1 MSLAAKDKRKIS
13 NIDRTIMTREELEEY
28 IDEKNAFKSMY
39 QEYSMENRKLKE
51 KDKPYKDV
59 YAKSVFNGA

>member
-59 YAKSVFNGA
+59 YAKSAFNGA